1 MRRILLVPALLALP
15 TSARAQ
21 GGYTA
26 EMREWTSGMGRMLH
40 GYHTALGAAVSAVKE
55 RTGARELPPLHAGG
69 PYEDGWA
76 FSFGAL
82 EGDSAFV
89 IRYGVIVDGSGAVAR
104 FDQFAGR
111 RVASPHHTRAARAL
125 ARVLDDFR
133 RIRDEQGFSAD
144 EYRFAVLP
152 FPRNGM
158 TAFVSPAQT
167 RPGVTLAGSDLMV
180 SLAGDGGQI
189 LDRTR
194 FHHRVIEL
202 PTEAP
207 PNAVGAALIVPDAP
221 GPSPV
226 DVLHAMERDAPLFVL
241 TRRAAY
247 LIGPDGAIALL
258 PDDDPRIRGLRP
270 GGARER

>member
-1 MRRILLVPALLALP
+1 MHRILLVLALFALS

-21 GGYTA
+21 EVYTA
-26 EMREWTSGMGRMLH
+26 EMREWTSQVGRMLH
-40 GYHTALGAAVSAVKE
+40 GYHAALDVAVSAVRE
-55 RTGARELPPLHAGG
+55 RAGARELPPLHAGG
-69 PYEDGWA
+69 PYDDGWA

-89 IRYGVIVDGSGAVAR
+89 IRYGVIVGGSGAVAR
-104 FDQFAGR
+104 FDEFATR
-111 RVASPHHTRAARAL
+111 RVASPHHTQAARAL

-133 RIRDEQGFSAD
+133 RIRAEQGFDAD
-144 EYRFAVLP
+144 EFRFAVLP
-152 FPRNGM
+152 FPRGAM

-167 RPGVTLAGSDLMV
+167 RPGVTLSGSDLMV
-180 SLAGDGGQI
+180 ALAGDGGRI

-202 PTEAP
+202 PTAAP
-207 PNAVGAALIVPDAP
+207 PNGVAALIVPDAP

-226 DVLHAMERDAPLFVL
+226 DVLHAMERRAPLFVL

-247 LIGPDGAIALL
+247 LIGSDGAITIL
-258 PDDDPRIRGLRP
+258 PEGDPRIRALRT
-270 GGARER
+270 GSTR